1 MDLDLRKL
9 RYFMAVAEH
18 LNFGRAAAALHIAQ
32 PVLSRQIRAF
42 EDELKVQLFAR
53 DKRGTALT
61 PAGEQLRIDGAALL
75 NEAEAAHRRLRRAAR
90 GTRTFA
96 VGFMPGL
103 MVTGPVRALSSR
115 HPDLS
120 VEVLRTGWDEQVQAL
135 HDGRIDVSFV
145 RLPIDQR
152 GLALRPL
159 FAEPRVVVMPAEHRL
174 AGKETVS
181 ITDLADEHLLQPADA
196 VPEWRDI
203 ARETR
208 ARGGAAQ
215 PGAVVHTA
223 VVHTAVVHTVEEKL
237 ELVASGRGVVVLPES
252 TATFYRRPDVTS
264 APIDD
269 IGPNQVA
276 VAWEAARHDALIDE
290 FVALAVAEYRPAP
303 APDAGPAAT
312 GTAD

>member
-18 LNFGRAAAALHIAQ
+18 LNFGRAADALHIAQ

-42 EDELKVQLFAR
+42 EDELKVQLFTR

-61 PAGEQLRIDGAALL
+61 PAGEQLRVDGAALL
-75 NEAEAAHRRLRRAAR
+75 AEAEAAGRRLRRAAR
-90 GTRTFA
+90 GRTFA

-103 MVTGPVRALSSR
+103 IVTGPVRALSGR

-120 VEVLRTGWDEQVQAL
+120 VEVLRTSWDEQVKAL

-145 RLPIDQR
+145 RLPIEQR

-159 FAEPRVVVMPAEHRL
+159 FTEPRVVVVPVEHRL

-203 ARETR
+203 ATELRS
-208 ARGGAAQ
+208 RGGAAG
-215 PGAVVHTA
+215 PVRVT
-223 VVHTAVVHTVEEKL
+223 HTVEEKL
-237 ELVASGRGVVVLPES
+237 ELVATGRGVVVLPES

-276 VAWEAARHDALIDE
+276 LAWEAGRRDALIDE
-290 FVALAVAEYRPAP
+290 FVALALEAYRA
-303 APDAGPAAT
+303 DRSDDQAADQD
-312 GTAD
+312 GISTAD